1 MARRAV
7 KAAPP
12 PAPVA
17 GAGLATADTVA
28 ASGSQVLPPVHAEPE
43 LTPAVV
49 SGSPL
54 PVPGARAP
62 ALRVT
67 VAGPRPVFACG
78 RWFQPGPATRCPP
91 GYFSARQVE
100 QLNAHPDL
108 SIAPE
113 VAP

>member
-1 MARRAV
+1 MLFSKNFKIGTARH
-7 KAAPP
+7 
-12 PAPVA
+12 
-17 GAGLATADTVA
+17 GAILIENLHT
-28 ASGSQVLPPVHAEPE
+28 H
-43 LTPAVV
+43 
-49 SGSPL
+49 
-54 PVPGARAP
+54 
-62 ALRVT
+62 
-67 VAGPRPVFACG
+67 G